1 MLNSSLPGHAGVA
14 AIVYVVLSA
23 IAVVVIDLRL
33 VLIPTAGTVLGL
45 IVGGF
50 VIFRPLRTGVVV
62 AWPAQSDPE
71 NQQVVIVINGQPCP
85 FQGYEQDLVV
95 AVRVRRLAELFSCC
109 LLSGGALYFMFSA
122 HGTGETV
129 SQIGGFEA
137 EIICIC
143 GLVILLTSLRWF
155 TERRFLRRS
164 RIALGSILAMDPGFF
179 RQGLTYQFFDQ
190 QGDRRGGKGPL
201 IKPND
206 NAVLVLYWPSDAD
219 VNTAHGSFAFHD
231 FSVGLLPGRRKVGVD
246 AGAQS

>member
-1 MLNSSLPGHAGVA
+1 LSGHASVV

-33 VLIPTAGTVLGL
+33 VLIPAACAVLGL

-50 VIFRPLRTGVVV
+50 VIFHPLRTGIVV

-71 NQQVVIVINGQPCP
+71 NEHAVIVINGQPCP
-85 FQGYEQDLVV
+85 FQGYEQGFVV

-109 LLSGGALYFMFSA
+109 LLASGALYVMLSA
-122 HGTGETV
+122 HSTGKTGA
-129 SQIGGFEA
+129 QIAGFEA

-143 GLVILLTSLRWF
+143 GLLVLLASLRWF

-164 RIALGSILAMDPGFF
+164 RIAPGSILAIDPGFF

-190 QGDRRGGKGPL
+190 QGERRGGKGPL

-206 NAVLVLYWPSDAD
+206 NTVLVLYWPSDAD
-219 VNTAHGSFAFHD
+219 VNTAHGAFAFHD
-231 FSVGLLPGRRKVGVD
+231 FNVGLLPGRRNVAVE
-246 AGAQS
+246 AGTQS